1 VAIVAH
7 VVHAHVA
14 RNRTMKL
21 TKESLKQ
28 IIKEELEAVMNEQAD
43 SSGLEIELERAGAR
57 RQNPQRSANPGTF
70 DLNNNYLAFD
80 DGNRTFVFYIPNEIV
95 SKELMALP
103 EKFGFRQGS
112 IAIKQSN
119 YGAPKDYER
128 EMAKKNPN
136 RRVVGI

>member
-1 VAIVAH
+1 
-7 VVHAHVA
+7 
-14 RNRTMKL
+14 MKL
-21 TKESLKQ
+21 NKETLKR
-28 IIKEELEAVMNEQAD
+28 IIKEELDALLNEQAD
-43 SSGLEIELERAGAR
+43 RSGLAMELERAGAYQ
-57 RQNPQRSANPGTF
+57 QNPQRSEKPGTY

-80 DGNRTFVFYIPNEIV
+80 DGNQTEVYYIPNEIA

-112 IAIKQSN
+112 IAIRQSN
-119 YGAPKDYER
+119 YGAPKEYER

>member
-1 VAIVAH
+1 
-7 VVHAHVA
+7 
-14 RNRTMKL
+14 MKL

-57 RQNPQRSANPGTF
+57 RQNPQRSEKAGTY
-70 DLNNNYLAFD
+70 DYNNNYLAFD
-80 DGNRTFVFYIPNEIV
+80 DGNRTFVFYIPNEI
-95 SKELMALP
+95 AGQTPNP